1 MSTSNTAFIPRAT
14 AMLLPSLPWSTDAVI
29 KNPAI
34 LPENISQQYQV
45 NQIVPP
51 SESWQTFLG
60 KLYKKEEELMLETNL
75 KYGKEGIKPLCNY
88 FCGILGYKTERVT
101 YEQDQQIAFQPL
113 LK

>member
-1 MSTSNTAFIPRAT
+1 MSTSNTAFIPQAT

-51 SESWQTFLG
+51 SEMCWLKKADFLA
-60 KLYKKEEELMLETNL
+60 KA
-75 KYGKEGIKPLCNY
+75 
-88 FCGILGYKTERVT
+88 V
-101 YEQDQQIAFQPL
+101 
-113 LK
+113 